1 MRVGFGNDI
10 HRLVEGRPLMLGG
23 IEIPF
28 DKGEDA
34 HSDGDVLLHAI
45 SDAILGAKAMGDIGQ
60 LFPDDS
66 PHTKDMPSLAILKA
80 DLSSAEKSEI
90 LQSIEA
96 IQNGEVYLQMPYNSY
111 YTNLEIAYCD
121 AYWVGATCYPEQYKN
136 LDLESKFNEICKT
149 FLGVDFYANPNRE
162 DDISDVYYG
171 GFQQIEDLF
180 VFLEQAVK

>member
-45 SDAILGAKAMGDIGQ
+45 SDAILGAKAMGAIGQ

-66 PHTKDMPSLAILKA
+66 PHTKDMPSLAILKSVQILSGARIVNIDSTITLERPKLADHIPAIRKSIA
-80 DLSSAEKSEI
+80 DL
-90 LQSIEA
+90 
-96 IQNGEVYLQMPYNSY
+96 
-111 YTNLEIAYCD
+111 LEINIKQVSVKA
-121 AYWVGATCYPEQYKN
+121 
-136 LDLESKFNEICKT
+136 KT
-149 FLGVDFYANPNRE
+149 AEGLGPIGEGKAIKAEV
-162 DDISDVYYG
+162 VVL
-171 GFQQIEDLF
+171 IE
-180 VFLEQAVK
+180 

>member
-66 PHTKDMPSLAILKA
+66 PYTKDMPSLAILRSVQILSGARIINIDSTITLEKPKLADHIPAIRKSIA
-80 DLSSAEKSEI
+80 DL
-90 LQSIEA
+90 
-96 IQNGEVYLQMPYNSY
+96 
-111 YTNLEIAYCD
+111 LEINI
-121 AYWVGATCYPEQYKN
+121 EQVSVKA
-136 LDLESKFNEICKT
+136 KT
-149 FLGVDFYANPNRE
+149 AEGLGPIGEGKAIKAEAV
-162 DDISDVYYG
+162 VL
-171 GFQQIEDLF
+171 IE
-180 VFLEQAVK
+180 

>member
-66 PHTKDMPSLAILKA
+66 PHTKDMPSLAILKSVQILSGARIINIDSTITLEKPKLADHIPAIRKSIA
-80 DLSSAEKSEI
+80 DL
-90 LQSIEA
+90 
-96 IQNGEVYLQMPYNSY
+96 
-111 YTNLEIAYCD
+111 LEINIKQVSVKA
-121 AYWVGATCYPEQYKN
+121 
-136 LDLESKFNEICKT
+136 KT
-149 FLGVDFYANPNRE
+149 AEGLGPIGEGKAIKAETV
-162 DDISDVYYG
+162 VL
-171 GFQQIEDLF
+171 IE
-180 VFLEQAVK
+180 

>member
-45 SDAILGAKAMGDIGQ
+45 SDAILGAKSMGDIGQ

-66 PHTKDMPSLAILKA
+66 PNTKDMPSSAILKSVQILSGARIINIDSTITLEKPKLADHIPAIRKSIA
-80 DLSSAEKSEI
+80 DL
-90 LQSIEA
+90 
-96 IQNGEVYLQMPYNSY
+96 
-111 YTNLEIAYCD
+111 LEINIKQVSVKA
-121 AYWVGATCYPEQYKN
+121 
-136 LDLESKFNEICKT
+136 KT
-149 FLGVDFYANPNRE
+149 AEGLGPLGEGKAIKAEAV
-162 DDISDVYYG
+162 VL
-171 GFQQIEDLF
+171 IE
-180 VFLEQAVK
+180 

>member
-66 PHTKDMPSLAILKA
+66 PYTKDMPSLAILRSVQILSGARIINIDSTITLEKPKLADHIPAIRKSIA
-80 DLSSAEKSEI
+80 DLLEINIKQVSVKAKTAEGLGPIGEGKAI
-90 LQSIEA
+90 KAEA
-96 IQNGEVYLQMPYNSY
+96 IVL
-111 YTNLEIAYCD
+111 
-121 AYWVGATCYPEQYKN
+121 
-136 LDLESKFNEICKT
+136 
-149 FLGVDFYANPNRE
+149 
-162 DDISDVYYG
+162 
-171 GFQQIEDLF
+171 IE
-180 VFLEQAVK
+180 

>member
-66 PHTKDMPSLAILKA
+66 PHTKDMPSLAILKSVQILSGASIINIDSTITLEKPKLADHIPAIRKSIA
-80 DLSSAEKSEI
+80 DL
-90 LQSIEA
+90 
-96 IQNGEVYLQMPYNSY
+96 
-111 YTNLEIAYCD
+111 LEINI
-121 AYWVGATCYPEQYKN
+121 EQVSVKA
-136 LDLESKFNEICKT
+136 KT
-149 FLGVDFYANPNRE
+149 AEGLGPIGEGKAIKAEAV
-162 DDISDVYYG
+162 VL
-171 GFQQIEDLF
+171 IE
-180 VFLEQAVK
+180 